1 MSRVSTDYT
10 GRIVDISTAVLTATQ
25 VSPSPS
31 RTPLSFGQ
39 PTKVIAG
46 VEKTVQAFLT
56 ALFTRQGEAWDPA
69 MGCGFLSAVISGN
82 IRTPID
88 AGNYFSSEVSG
99 ILLQINDPDG
109 PDDEYI
115 ETAVF
120 LSAVVDHT
128 RISMRI
134 QITTR
139 AGTAVTVLVPIEKR
153 S

>member
-10 GRIVDISTAVLTATQ
+10 GRVVDISTASLLATQ
-25 VSPSPS
+25 VSPAAA
-31 RTPLSFGQ
+31 RTPLAFGD

-46 VEKTVQAFLT
+46 VEKAVQAFVT
-56 ALFTRQGEAWDPA
+56 ALFTRQGETWDPD
-69 MGCGFLSAVISGN
+69 MGCGFLTAVTTGQ

-88 AGNYFSSEVSG
+88 AANYFSSEVSG
-99 ILLQINDPDG
+99 ILLQINDPEG

-120 LSAVVDHT
+120 LSATVDHV
-128 RISMRI
+128 RISLRI

-153 S
+153 

>member
-10 GRIVDISTAVLTATQ
+10 GRVVDISTVGLLVSQ
-25 VSPSPS
+25 VAPAPS
-31 RTPLSFGQ
+31 RTPLAFGT

-46 VEKTVQAFLT
+46 VEKTIQAFVT
-56 ALFTRQGEAWDPA
+56 ALFTRQGETWDPS
-69 MGCGFLSAVISGN
+69 MGCGFLTAAITGQ

-88 AGNYFSSEVSG
+88 AANYFSSEVSG
-99 ILLQINDPDG
+99 ILLQINDPEG

-120 LSAVVDHT
+120 LSAAVEHT

-139 AGTAVTVLVPIEKR
+139 AGTAVTVLVPIETR
-153 S
+153 T

>member
-10 GRIVDISTAVLTATQ
+10 GRVVDISTAVLLATQ
-25 VSPSPS
+25 VSPAPA
-31 RTPLSFGQ
+31 RTPLSFGN

-46 VEKTVQAFLT
+46 VEKAVQAFVT
-56 ALFTRQGEAWDPA
+56 SLFTRQGEAWDPS
-69 MGCGFLSAVISGN
+69 MGCGFLAAVTTGQ
-82 IRTPID
+82 IRTAID
-88 AGNYFSSEVSG
+88 AANYFSSEVSG
-99 ILLQINDPDG
+99 ILLQINDPEG

-120 LSAVVDHT
+120 LSAAVDHA
-128 RISMRI
+128 RISLRI

-153 S
+153 

>member
-10 GRIVDISTAVLTATQ
+10 SRVTDISTVSLLSPQVTTA
-25 VSPSPS
+25 PS
-31 RTPLSFGQ
+31 RTPLSFGAT
-39 PTKVIAG
+39 TKVIAG
-46 VEKTVQAFLT
+46 VEKTVQAFVT
-56 ALFTRQGEAWDPA
+56 ALFTRQGETWDPA
-69 MGCGFLSAVISGN
+69 LGCGFLAAITTGQ

-88 AGNYFSSEVSG
+88 AANYFSSEVSG
-99 ILLQINDPDG
+99 ILLQINDPEG

-120 LSAVVDHT
+120 LSAAVEHT

-139 AGTAVTVLVPIEKR
+139 AGSAVTVLVPIEKR

>member
-10 GRIVDISTAVLTATQ
+10 GRLVDISTAVLAASQ
-25 VSPSPS
+25 VSPSPA
-31 RTPLSFGQ
+31 RTPMSFGQ
-39 PTKVIAG
+39 PTKVVAG
-46 VEKTVQAFLT
+46 VEKAIQAFIT
-56 ALFTRQGEAWDPA
+56 SLFTRQGEAWDPS
-69 MGCGFLSAVISGN
+69 MGCGFLSALVSGQ

-88 AGNYFSSEVSG
+88 AANYFSSEVSG
-99 ILLQINDPDG
+99 ILLQINDADG

-120 LSAVVDHT
+120 LSAVVEYT

-153 S
+153 